1 MMMRSAVQLIDKLAL
16 ASVWVPS
23 SIQNPKSHELSNRV
37 EILAAFSKNKE
48 DALVY
53 NNRDHINIHKENLI
67 NRIVTH
73 DKRKG
78 LIAKDPEQNAVYIE
92 DVMEESFSRKA
103 VARKIDLVSLY
114 QVPKFNPKTEQIGLR
129 GELLHQHLTQIHLA
143 LKNRCWKTTR
153 AWWKN

>member
-1 MMMRSAVQLIDKLAL
+1 MRSAVQLIDKLAL

-67 NRIVTH
+67 NRIVIH

-78 LIAKDPEQNAVYIE
+78 LIAKDLRTKRCLYRRCHGGKFQP
-92 DVMEESFSRKA
+92 
-103 VARKIDLVSLY
+103 KICGS
-114 QVPKFNPKTEQIGLR
+114 
-129 GELLHQHLTQIHLA
+129 
-143 LKNRCWKTTR
+143 KN
-153 AWWKN
+153 